1 MNCFPYKLI
10 PPRPT
15 FAADM
20 TGTEQAVM
28 AEHAAY
34 WTRQRDLG
42 VAAGFARSPTRPAAG
57 APRSWKPNP
66 SSGPSNWARTTQ
78 RCGPG

>member
-1 MNCFPYKLI
+1 MNYFLYRLI

-28 AEHAAY
+28 AEY
-34 WTRQRDLG
+34 I
-42 VAAGFARSPTRPAAG
+42 PRPGLA
-57 APRSWKPNP
+57 
-66 SSGPSNWARTTQ
+66 
-78 RCGPG
+78 